1 MLDGKD
7 TTICLPAG
15 QIKKDIVEMGE
26 YFPEPKS
33 LGRRVKVELDLYNYP
48 EKIFF

>member
-33 LGRRVKVELDLYNYP
+33 LGGRVKVELDLYNYP
-48 EKIFF
+48 EKFFF